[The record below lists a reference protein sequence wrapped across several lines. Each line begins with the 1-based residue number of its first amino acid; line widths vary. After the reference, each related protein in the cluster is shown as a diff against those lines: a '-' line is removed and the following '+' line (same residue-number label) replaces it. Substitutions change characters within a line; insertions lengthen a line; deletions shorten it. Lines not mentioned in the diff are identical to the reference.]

1 MTKLREKPDGLPFRL
16 YMRTGKF
23 VVSYGYKLPDGTWAF
38 RLSAQKNNPRAT
50 AEIRSEAIYRANLL
64 NGASPV
70 AGSMTALF
78 ADYFNWQ
85 DSLPRTSEDR
95 KADNTLKEN
104 RVEAKRL
111 LQTFGKIAPSSIK
124 PVHIYKYLDG
134 RARTGAPAKANK
146 EVALLSA
153 VLEYGRRM
161 GLVEINPCRG
171 IKYNRTRP
179 KTKYV
184 GQEALNYVMSVAR
197 ERGGSLLV
205 TALCLQVA
213 YLMVC
218 RPDETR
224 HLMRQSIDEM
234 LGISVAIGKRKKGQ
248 VQRYKRIEWSAE
260 LRTAINEALAL
271 QKTSSLYV
279 FGNSQGQPYSTSGFN
294 VNLRRLMKICEDRST
309 ENGTQFLRFTLA
321 EMRPSAVTDRMEQG
335 DNHITDATGHVDA
348 RMVSKIYD
356 RRKVKIAKPTR

>member
-1 MTKLREKPDGLPFRL
+1 MTKAREKADGLPFRL
-16 YMRTGKF
+16 YERIGKF

-38 RLSAQKNNPRAT
+38 RLSAQKNNTRKA
-50 AEIRSEAIYRANLL
+50 AEIRTEAIYQANLL
-64 NGASPV
+64 NGAAPV
-70 AGSMTALF
+70 AGSMNALF
-78 ADYFNWQ
+78 DDYFKWQ
-85 DSLPRTSEDR
+85 RSLPRSSEDR

-104 RVEAKRL
+104 QSEAKRL
-111 LQTFGKIAPSSIK
+111 MQTFGKVSPSSIK

-146 EVALLSA
+146 EIALLSA

-161 GLVEINPCRG
+161 GILETNHCRG

-184 GQEALNYVMSVAR
+184 SQEALNFVMTVAR

-205 TALCLQVA
+205 TALCLQFA
-213 YLMVC
+213 YLTVC

-224 HLMRQSIDEM
+224 HLMRQAIDNE

-248 VQRYKRIEWSAE
+248 VQRYKRIEWSPT
-260 LRTAINEALAL
+260 LRAIIDDALSL
-271 QKTSSLYV
+271 QRTSSLYV

-294 VNLRRLMKICEDRST
+294 VMLRRLMKLCEDRSK
-309 ENGTQFLRFTLA
+309 ENGIAFSRFTLA

-335 DNHITDATGHVDA
+335 DTHIIDATGHTDG
-348 RMVSKIYD
+348 RMVAKVYD
-356 RRKVKIAKPTR
+356 RRKVKVAKPTR